1 MVLRLSSSIA
11 RATLFFVAAVL
22 AAALGYSS
30 TRNALAAHYA
40 GLETRAGQERAAQ
53 LEPGN
58 PENWFLLGRYWQ
70 YNLEEPDSKRAI
82 AAYRNALSLDPHS
95 ANTWLDLAASYESE
109 GDAVAA
115 RDAFQQAKRVYPI
128 SAEVAWRYGN
138 FLLRQNEIPAAF
150 AEIRQSVAVDPKRA
164 AEAVSRSWRLD
175 PDINSIIENV
185 LPPAAPIYLDAIR
198 ELDSD
203 AAMDPALTV
212 WDKLR
217 ALQPPPRID
226 LMQVIPFT
234 DSLVQAHR
242 IEDAHRVWTQAVT
255 LANPIPPPNDATGSL
270 IWDGGFETG
279 VSGGGF
285 SWVYAPAS
293 LGVQSSFDAKEK
305 HSGERSLRLNFDGRR
320 NVDFSGIC
328 HIAFVEPGASYRFSA
343 WVHTQALTTDQGVR
357 FRLEWTENAHNA
369 SVETPD
375 VHGTQPWTEVSI
387 PWIATGD
394 ASRQVRVCIS
404 RKPSDD
410 FGSRIHGSA
419 WIDDVALTPA
429 PNAAPATVT
438 PTTPAASPNAAP
450 TATPSSAQAPSSSQ
464 TPQVPTSATKQAKPA
479 TQPQPSANPAATTPA
494 ATPPKNPT
502 PKSPTPSPGPAT

>member
-11 RATLFFVAAVL
+11 RATLLFVAAVL

-30 TRNALAAHYA
+30 TRNALAAHF
-40 GLETRAGQERAAQ
+40 GGMETRQGQERAVQ

-58 PENWFLLGRYWQ
+58 PEAWFLLGRYWQ
-70 YNLEEPDSKRAI
+70 YNIEEPDAKRAI

-95 ANTWLDLAASYESE
+95 ATTWLDLAASYESE
-109 GDAVAA
+109 GDAAAA

-150 AEIRQSVAVDPKRA
+150 AEIRQSVSVDLKRA

-185 LPPAAPIYLDAIR
+185 LPPTAPIYLDAIR
-198 ELDSD
+198 ELDAD
-203 AAMDPALTV
+203 AAMEPALTV
-212 WDKLR
+212 WDRLR
-217 ALQPPPRID
+217 ALHPPPRID
-226 LMQVIPFT
+226 LSQIIQFT

-242 IEDAHRVWTQAVT
+242 INDAHRVWTQAAA
-255 LANPIPPPNDATGSL
+255 LADLNPSPNDAPGSL

-279 VSGGGF
+279 LNSGGF

-293 LGVQSSFDAKEK
+293 LGVQSSSDTKEK
-305 HSGERSLRLNFDGRR
+305 HSGERSLRLVFDGRR

-328 HIAFVEPGASYRFSA
+328 HIAFVEPNASYRFSA
-343 WVHTQALTTDQGVR
+343 WVHTQGLTTDQGVR
-357 FRLEWTENAHNA
+357 FRLEWTGNAHNSA
-369 SVETPD
+369 VETPD
-375 VHGTQPWTEVSI
+375 IHGTQPWTEISV
-387 PWIATGD
+387 PWTATGD

-404 RKPSDD
+404 RKPSDE

-429 PNAAPATVT
+429 PGAQPVAPPSLTAPNSAPGST
-438 PTTPAASPNAAP
+438 PNPLSGSAP
-450 TATPSSAQAPSSSQ
+450 PVKS
-464 TPQVPTSATKQAKPA
+464 
-479 TQPQPSANPAATTPA
+479 TQPQPANHPVAVPNSAPA
-494 ATPPKNPT
+494 KSPT
-502 PKSPTPSPGPAT
+502 PKSPPSSPGPAT

>member
-11 RATLFFVAAVL
+11 RATLLFVAAVL
-22 AAALGYSS
+22 AAALCYSS
-30 TRNALAAHYA
+30 SRNALAAHSA
-40 GLETRAGQERAAQ
+40 GLETLQGQERAVE

-58 PENWFLLGRYWQ
+58 PEAWFLLGRYWQ
-70 YNLEEPDSKRAI
+70 YNIEEPDAKRAI

-95 ANTWLDLAASYESE
+95 ATTWLDLAAAYESE
-109 GDAVAA
+109 GDAAA
-115 RDAFQQAKRVYPI
+115 SRDAFQQAKRVYPI

-150 AEIRQSVAVDPKRA
+150 AEIREAVSVDPKRA

-185 LPPAAPIYLDAIR
+185 LPPSAPVYLDAIR

-212 WDKLR
+212 WDRLR
-217 ALQPPPRID
+217 ALQPPPRITLTD
-226 LMQVIPFT
+226 VIPFT

-242 IEDAHRVWTQAVT
+242 IEDAHRVWTEAVT
-255 LANPIPPPNDATGSL
+255 LADPMPPPNDAAGSI

-285 SWVYAPAS
+285 SWVFAPAS
-293 LGVQSSFDAKEK
+293 LGVQSSYDTKEK
-305 HSGERSLRLNFDGRR
+305 HSGERSLRLIFDGRR

-328 HIAFVEPGASYRFSA
+328 HIAFVEPGATYRFSA

-357 FRLEWTENAHNA
+357 FRLEWTENAHSSA
-369 SVETPD
+369 VETPD

-387 PWIATGD
+387 PWSATGD
-394 ASRQVRVCIS
+394 VSRQVRVCIN

-429 PNAAPATVT
+429 PNAPPV
-438 PTTPAASPNAAP
+438 AA
-450 TATPSSAQAPSSSQ
+450 APSSS
-464 TPQVPTSATKQAKPA
+464 PTSGI
-479 TQPQPSANPAATTPA
+479 TTPA
-494 ATPPKNPT
+494 SNQAPSATSPSAPKSAPNATPNTAPPA
-502 PKSPTPSPGPAT
+502 KSPTTKSPPSSPGPAT

>member
-11 RATLFFVAAVL
+11 RATLLFVAAVL

-30 TRNALAAHYA
+30 TRNALAAHFA
-40 GLETRAGQERAAQ
+40 GMETRQGQERAVQ

-58 PENWFLLGRYWQ
+58 PEAWFLLGRYWQ
-70 YNLEEPDSKRAI
+70 YNIEEPDAKRAI
-82 AAYRNALSLDPHS
+82 AAYRTALSLDPHS
-95 ANTWLDLAASYESE
+95 AMTWLDLAAAYESE
-109 GDAVAA
+109 GDAAAA

-138 FLLRQNEIPAAF
+138 FLLRQGEIPAAF
-150 AEIRQSVAVDPKRA
+150 AEIRHSVSVDPKRA

-185 LPPAAPIYLDAIR
+185 LPPTAPIYLAAIH

-217 ALQPPPRID
+217 TLQPPARIALTD
-226 LMQVIPFT
+226 VIPFT

-242 IEDAHRVWTQAVT
+242 IDDAHRVWTQAVT
-255 LANPIPPPNDATGSL
+255 LADPIPPPNDAAGSL

-279 VSGGGF
+279 ISGGGF
-285 SWVYAPAS
+285 SWVFAPAS
-293 LGVQSSFDAKEK
+293 LGVQSSFDTKEK
-305 HSGERSLRLNFDGRR
+305 HSGERSLRLVFDGRR

-328 HIAFVEPGASYRFSA
+328 HIAFVEPGATYRFSA
-343 WVHTQALTTDQGVR
+343 WVQTKALTTDQGVR
-357 FRLEWTENAHNA
+357 FRLEWTENAHGA
-369 SVETPD
+369 SAETPD

-387 PWIATGD
+387 PWTATGD
-394 ASRQVRVCIS
+394 TSRQVRVCVA

-419 WIDDVALTPA
+419 WIDDIALTPA
-429 PNAAPATVT
+429 PNALPVAPESPTAPSAAPA
-438 PTTPAASPNAAP
+438 
-450 TATPSSAQAPSSSQ
+450 ATPSTTPPSSKPASIPPAAPS
-464 TPQVPTSATKQAKPA
+464 AKNPPA
-479 TQPQPSANPAATTPA
+479 N
-494 ATPPKNPT
+494 PPKNPT
-502 PKSPTPSPGPAT
+502 PKSPTQSPGPAT

>member
-11 RATLFFVAAVL
+11 RATLLFVAAVL

-30 TRNALAAHYA
+30 SRNARAAHYA
-40 GLETRAGQERAAQ
+40 GMETRQGQERAAQ

-58 PENWFLLGRYWQ
+58 PETWFLLGRYWQ
-70 YNLEEPDSKRAI
+70 YNIEEPDAARAI

-95 ANTWLDLAASYESE
+95 ATTWLDLAASYESE
-109 GDAVAA
+109 GNAAAA

-198 ELDSD
+198 ELDAD

-212 WDKLR
+212 WEKLR

-226 LMQVIPFT
+226 VTQVIPFT

-242 IEDAHRVWTQAVT
+242 IDDAHRVWTQAVT
-255 LANPIPPPNDATGSL
+255 LANPNPPPNDSSGSL
-270 IWDGGFETG
+270 IWDGGFETA

-305 HSGERSLRLNFDGRR
+305 HSGERSLRLIFDGRR

-328 HIAFVEPGASYRFSA
+328 HIAFVEPGASYRLSA

-369 SVETPD
+369 SVETSD
-375 VHGTQPWTEVSI
+375 VHGTQAWTEVSI
-387 PWIATGD
+387 PWTATGD
-394 ASRQVRVCIS
+394 ESRQVRVCIS

-410 FGSRIHGSA
+410 FGSRIHGTV
-419 WIDDVALTPA
+419 WIDDVALTPV
-429 PNAAPATVT
+429 PNAQSTSS
-438 PTTPAASPNAAP
+438 PTTPAAIPAP
-450 TATPSSAQAPSSSQ
+450 SATQTPSQ
-464 TPQVPTSATKQAKPA
+464 TTKQ
-479 TQPQPSANPAATTPA
+479 PAATQKSAPL
-494 ATPPKNPT
+494 PKNPA
-502 PKSPTPSPGPAT
+502 PKSPTPSSGPTT

>member
-1 MVLRLSSSIA
+1 MVLRLSSPIA
-11 RATLFFVAAVL
+11 RATLVFVAAVL
-22 AAALGYSS
+22 AAALVYSS
-30 TRNALAAHYA
+30 SRNALAAHFA
-40 GLETRAGQERAAQ
+40 GMETRQGQERAVQ

-58 PENWFLLGRYWQ
+58 PDAWFLLGRYWQ
-70 YNLEEPDSKRAI
+70 YNIEEPDAKRAI

-95 ANTWLDLAASYESE
+95 ANTWLDLAAAYESE
-109 GDAVAA
+109 GDSVAA

-150 AEIRQSVAVDPKRA
+150 AEIRQSVSVDPKRA
-164 AEAVSRSWRLD
+164 AEAVSRSWRID

-185 LPPAAPIYLDAIR
+185 LPPTAPIYLDAIR

-212 WDKLR
+212 WERLR
-217 ALQPPPRID
+217 ALQPPPRIALWD
-226 LMQVIPFT
+226 IVPFT

-242 IEDAHRVWTQAVT
+242 IEDAHRVWSQAVT
-255 LANPIPPPNDATGSL
+255 LANPIPPPNDAAGSL

-285 SWVYAPAS
+285 SWVTAPAS
-293 LGVQSSFDAKEK
+293 LGVQSSIDTKEK
-305 HSGERSLRLNFDGRR
+305 HSGERSLRLIFDGRR
-320 NVDFSGIC
+320 NVDFDGVC
-328 HIAFVEPGASYRFSA
+328 HIAFVEPGATYRFSA

-387 PWIATGD
+387 PWAATGD
-394 ASRQVRVCIS
+394 TSRQVRVCIS
-404 RKPSDD
+404 RKPSDE

-419 WIDDVALTPA
+419 WVDDVALIPA
-429 PNAAPATVT
+429 PDAHPA
-438 PTTPAASPNAAP
+438 
-450 TATPSSAQAPSSSQ
+450 APSSLVPPSGAPTIAPPPTTQ
-464 TPQVPTSATKQAKPA
+464 PKSTPQPPSSTKPA
-479 TQPQPSANPAATTPA
+479 TSSPTTAPASVPPTKNLSANPS
-494 ATPPKNPT
+494 PKNPT
-502 PKSPTPSPGPAT
+502 PQSPTQAPGPGT

>member
-11 RATLFFVAAVL
+11 RATLLFVAAVL

-30 TRNALAAHYA
+30 TRNALAAHFA
-40 GLETRAGQERAAQ
+40 GMETRQGQERATQ

-58 PENWFLLGRYWQ
+58 PEAWFLLGRYWQ
-70 YNLEEPDSKRAI
+70 YNIEEPDANRAV

-95 ANTWLDLAASYESE
+95 ATTWLDLAAAYESE
-109 GDAVAA
+109 GNAAAA

-150 AEIRQSVAVDPKRA
+150 AEIRHSIQVDPKRA
-164 AEAVSRSWRLD
+164 AEAVSRSYRLD

-198 ELDSD
+198 ELDAD

-212 WDKLR
+212 WDRLR

-226 LMQVIPFT
+226 LSQVIQFT

-242 IEDAHRVWTQAVT
+242 IDDAHRVWTQAAT
-255 LANPIPPPNDATGSL
+255 FADLNPPPNDAPGSL
-270 IWDGGFETG
+270 IWDGGFETS
-279 VSGGGF
+279 VNSGGF

-293 LGVQSSFDAKEK
+293 LGVQSSFDSKEK
-305 HSGERSLRLNFDGRR
+305 HSGERSLRLIFDGRR

-328 HIAFVEPGASYRFSA
+328 HIAFVEPNASYRFSA

-357 FRLEWTENAHNA
+357 FRLEWTENAHSSA
-369 SVETPD
+369 VETPEI
-375 VHGTQPWTEVSI
+375 HATQPWTEVSV
-387 PWIATGD
+387 PWTATGD

-404 RKPSDD
+404 RKPSDE

-419 WIDDVALTPA
+419 WIDDVALIPA
-429 PNAAPATVT
+429 PNAQPPAPASSGASGSAPNANPVST
-438 PTTPAASPNAAP
+438 PPPSTAAQPTSTHSQPAAKP
-450 TATPSSAQAPSSSQ
+450 TG
-464 TPQVPTSATKQAKPA
+464 VPPAK
-479 TQPQPSANPAATTPA
+479 NPAANVPS
-494 ATPPKNPT
+494 KSPT
-502 PKSPTPSPGPAT
+502 PKSPPSSPGPAT

>member
-11 RATLFFVAAVL
+11 RATLLFVAAVL
-22 AAALGYSS
+22 AVALGYSS
-30 TRNALAAHYA
+30 SRNALAAHYA
-40 GLETRAGQERAAQ
+40 GLETRQGQERAAE

-58 PENWFLLGRYWQ
+58 PETWFLLGRYWQ
-70 YNLEEPDSKRAI
+70 YNIEDPNAGRAI
-82 AAYRNALSLDPHS
+82 AAYRNALALDPHS
-95 ANTWLDLAASYESE
+95 ATTWLDLAASYESE
-109 GDAVAA
+109 GNAAAA

-175 PDINSIIENV
+175 PDINSIIEHV
-185 LPPAAPIYLDAIR
+185 LPPTAPIYLDAIR
-198 ELDSD
+198 ELDAD

-212 WDKLR
+212 WGKLR
-217 ALQPPPRID
+217 TLQPPPRID
-226 LMQVIPFT
+226 LALVIPFT

-242 IEDAHRVWTQAVT
+242 IDDAHRVWTEAVT
-255 LANPIPPPNDATGSL
+255 LANPVPPPNDAQGSL
-270 IWDGGFETG
+270 LWDGGFESN

-285 SWVYAPAS
+285 SWTYAPAS
-293 LGVQSSFDAKEK
+293 LGVQSSFDEKEK
-305 HSGERSLRLNFDGRR
+305 HSGERALRLVFDGRR
-320 NVDFSGIC
+320 NVDFDGIC

-369 SVETPD
+369 SVETSD

-387 PWIATGD
+387 PWTATGD

-404 RKPSDD
+404 RKPSDE
-410 FGSRIHGSA
+410 FGSRIHGTA

-429 PNAAPATVT
+429 PNAQPAAPA
-438 PTTPAASPNAAP
+438 S
-450 TATPSSAQAPSSSQ
+450 TATPPPTTSSTTTRPAATQQRSAPSATQPTSAPSSGS
-464 TPQVPTSATKQAKPA
+464 PTGTKPL
-479 TQPQPSANPAATTPA
+479 S
-494 ATPPKNPT
+494 PPKSPT

>member
-11 RATLFFVAAVL
+11 RATLLFVAAVL
-22 AAALGYSS
+22 AGALGYSS
-30 TRNALAAHYA
+30 SRNALAAHYA
-40 GLETRAGQERAAQ
+40 GLETRQGQERAVE

-58 PENWFLLGRYWQ
+58 PETWFLLGRYWQ
-70 YNLEEPDSKRAI
+70 YNIEEPDTKRAI

-95 ANTWLDLAASYESE
+95 ANTWLDLAAAYESE
-109 GDAVAA
+109 DDAAAA
-115 RDAFQQAKRVYPI
+115 RDAFQQAMRVYPI

-150 AEIRQSVAVDPKRA
+150 AEIRHAVSVDPKRA

-185 LPPAAPIYLDAIR
+185 LPPSAPIYLDAIR

-217 ALQPPPRID
+217 GLQPPPRIVLTD
-226 LMQVIPFT
+226 VIPFT

-242 IEDAHRVWTQAVT
+242 IEDAHRVWTQAVP
-255 LANPIPPPNDATGSL
+255 LADLNPPANDTSGSV

-285 SWVYAPAS
+285 SWVFAPAS
-293 LGVQSSFDAKEK
+293 LGVQSSLDAKEK
-305 HSGERSLRLNFDGRR
+305 HSGERSLRLIFDGRR

-328 HIAFVEPGASYRFSA
+328 HIAFVETDASYRFSA

-357 FRLEWTENAHNA
+357 FRLEWTENAHSA
-369 SVETPD
+369 GVETPD
-375 VHGTQPWTEVSI
+375 VHGTQPWTEISI
-387 PWIATGD
+387 PWTASGD
-394 ASRQVRVCIS
+394 ASRQVRVCVS

-419 WIDDVALTPA
+419 WIDDVALTPT
-429 PNAAPATVT
+429 PNAKPVA
-438 PTTPAASPNAAP
+438 PTTRS
-450 TATPSSAQAPSSSQ
+450 T
-464 TPQVPTSATKQAKPA
+464 PTSAPSTQPTGGEAPQTLTTKPA
-479 TQPQPSANPAATTPA
+479 GVPPTGTPPAKNSPANPAGAPRNPA
-494 ATPPKNPT
+494 PKP
-502 PKSPTPSPGPAT
+502 PTPSPGPAS

>member
-11 RATLFFVAAVL
+11 RATLLFVAAVL

-30 TRNALAAHYA
+30 SRNALAAHYA
-40 GLETRAGQERAAQ
+40 GMETRQGQERAAQ

-58 PENWFLLGRYWQ
+58 PEAWFLLGRYWQ
-70 YNLEEPDSKRAI
+70 YNLEEPDAKRAV

-95 ANTWLDLAASYESE
+95 ATTWLDLAAAYESE
-109 GDAVAA
+109 GDAAAA
-115 RDAFQQAKRVYPI
+115 RDAFQQARRVYPI

-150 AEIRQSVAVDPKRA
+150 AEIRQSVQVDPKRA

-185 LPPAAPIYLDAIR
+185 LPPTAPIYLDAIR
-198 ELDSD
+198 ELDAD

-212 WDKLR
+212 WDRLR

-226 LMQVIPFT
+226 ISQVIQFT

-242 IEDAHRVWTQAVT
+242 IDDAHRVWTQAAA
-255 LANPIPPPNDATGSL
+255 LADLNPQPNDAPGSL

-279 VSGGGF
+279 VNSGGF
-285 SWVYAPAS
+285 SWIFAPAS
-293 LGVQSSFDAKEK
+293 LGVQSSFDTKEK
-305 HSGERSLRLNFDGRR
+305 HSGERSLRLVFDGRR

-328 HIAFVEPGASYRFSA
+328 HIAFVEPNTSYRFSA

-357 FRLEWTENAHNA
+357 FRLEWTENAHSSA
-369 SVETPD
+369 VETPD
-375 VHGTQPWTEVSI
+375 IHGTQPWTEVSI
-387 PWIATGD
+387 PWTATGD

-404 RKPSDD
+404 RKPGDD

-429 PNAAPATVT
+429 PSAQPAVSAPQTPTAPAAALSSKGASQTQPST
-438 PTTPAASPNAAP
+438 KPAAASPAGTP
-450 TATPSSAQAPSSSQ
+450 T
-464 TPQVPTSATKQAKPA
+464 KN
-479 TQPQPSANPAATTPA
+479 PSANPAAAPA
-494 ATPPKNPT
+494 PKTPT
-502 PKSPTPSPGPAT
+502 PKSSPPSPGPAT

>member
-11 RATLFFVAAVL
+11 RATLLFVAAVL
-22 AAALGYSS
+22 AGALGYSS
-30 TRNALAAHYA
+30 SRNALAAHYA
-40 GLETRAGQERAAQ
+40 GLETRQGQERAVE

-58 PENWFLLGRYWQ
+58 PETWFLLGRYWQ
-70 YNLEEPDSKRAI
+70 YNIEEPDTKRAI

-95 ANTWLDLAASYESE
+95 ANTWLDLAAAYESE
-109 GDAVAA
+109 DDAAAA
-115 RDAFQQAKRVYPI
+115 RDAFQQAMRVYPI

-150 AEIRQSVAVDPKRA
+150 AEIRHAVSVDPKRA

-185 LPPAAPIYLDAIR
+185 LPPSAPIYLDAIR

-212 WDKLR
+212 WDRLR
-217 ALQPPPRID
+217 ALQPPPRITLTD
-226 LMQVIPFT
+226 VIPFT

-242 IEDAHRVWTQAVT
+242 IEDAHRVWTEAVT
-255 LANPIPPPNDATGSL
+255 LADPMPPPNDAAGSI

-285 SWVYAPAS
+285 SWVFAPAS
-293 LGVQSSFDAKEK
+293 LGVQSSYDAKEK
-305 HSGERSLRLNFDGRR
+305 HSGERSLRLIFDGRR

-328 HIAFVEPGASYRFSA
+328 HIAFVEPDASYRFSA

-357 FRLEWTENAHNA
+357 FRLEWTENAHSA

-375 VHGTQPWTEVSI
+375 VHGTQPWTEVSV
-387 PWIATGD
+387 PWTATGD
-394 ASRQVRVCIS
+394 ASRQVRVCII

-419 WIDDVALTPA
+419 WIDDVALTSAPNAHPIAPSAKTA
-429 PNAAPATVT
+429 PNAAPSTQ
-438 PTTPAASPNAAP
+438 PLPIEAP
-450 TATPSSAQAPSSSQ
+450 Q
-464 TPQVPTSATKQAKPA
+464 TQSTKPA
-479 TQPQPSANPAATTPA
+479 GAPANPARNSA
-494 ATPPKNPT
+494 PKL
-502 PKSPTPSPGPAT
+502 PTPSPGPAS